1 MAKNSFVAEVT
12 LDLQQE
18 SLKFNDIWVSWS
30 SPETDQEANHSNL
43 ENLKPENAT
52 FCQSNF

>member
-18 SLKFNDIWVSWS
+18 YLKFNDIWVSWS
-30 SPETDQEANHSNL
+30 SPETDQEANYSNL

-52 FCQSNF
+52 FSQSNF